1 MTTKLSDLSVP
12 IFVQMLTSLSALL
25 DKAATFAE
33 AKKIDAK
40 VLLESRLAPDMFP
53 FTRQVQLATDF
64 AKGPCARLAGMEPP
78 KYPDVETTIA
88 ELKERIAKT
97 IAFVT
102 GLDKAVID
110 AADDKDITITIGGQP
125 MTFKGKAYLAH
136 MALPNF
142 YFHVTMAYAIL
153 RENGLDIGKRDYV
166 GKLPA

>member
-88 ELKERIAKT
+88 ELKGRIAKT

-110 AADDKDITITIGGQP
+110 AADDKDVTITIGGQP